1 MRYTGHKRRPRVR
14 CWLALI
20 VCNHR
25 GPGVVYQRLGAGG
38 DCSVRRTM
46 TTKSLAR
53 ICEMGRSGA
62 CLKEIAQDT
71 GYCISTVGKWLRH
84 QGIGPPGQKYIPRRI
99 YTVYKT
105 KTTEFLVEGNA
116 KKCASF
122 LGIKLQSFRRAYTW
136 SHRGAPG
143 KYTIYARDAESEDV
157 P

>member
-1 MRYTGHKRRPRVR
+1 
-14 CWLALI
+14 
-20 VCNHR
+20 
-25 GPGVVYQRLGAGG
+25 
-38 DCSVRRTM
+38 M

-84 QGIGPPGQKYIPRRI
+84 QGIGPPGRKYIPRRI

-105 KTTEFLVEGNA
+105 KTTEFFVEGNA

-122 LGIKLQSFRRAYTW
+122 LGIKPQSFRRAYTW

-143 KYTIYARDAESEDV
+143 KYTIYARDAVRMCHDNNGFQRNIGSSPETACRDREFSLFWLRA
-157 P
+157 

>member
-1 MRYTGHKRRPRVR
+1 
-14 CWLALI
+14 
-20 VCNHR
+20 
-25 GPGVVYQRLGAGG
+25 
-38 DCSVRRTM
+38 M

-84 QGIGPPGQKYIPRRI
+84 QGIGPPGRKYIPRRI

-122 LGIKLQSFRRAYTW
+122 LGIKPQSFRRAYTW
-136 SHRGAPG
+136 SHRGAPV

>member
-1 MRYTGHKRRPRVR
+1 
-14 CWLALI
+14 
-20 VCNHR
+20 
-25 GPGVVYQRLGAGG
+25 
-38 DCSVRRTM
+38 M

-84 QGIGPPGQKYIPRRI
+84 QGIGPP
-99 YTVYKT
+99 VYKT
-105 KTTEFLVEGNA
+105 KTTEFLVEENE

>member
-1 MRYTGHKRRPRVR
+1 
-14 CWLALI
+14 
-20 VCNHR
+20 
-25 GPGVVYQRLGAGG
+25 
-38 DCSVRRTM
+38 M

-84 QGIGPPGQKYIPRRI
+84 QGIGPPGRKYIPRRI

-116 KKCASF
+116 KKCAVF
-122 LGIKLQSFRRAYTW
+122 PGEL
-136 SHRGAPG
+136 SHRAPAGIYMEPSGSPG
-143 KYTIYARDAESEDV
+143 KIYNLRKRCRE
-157 P
+157 